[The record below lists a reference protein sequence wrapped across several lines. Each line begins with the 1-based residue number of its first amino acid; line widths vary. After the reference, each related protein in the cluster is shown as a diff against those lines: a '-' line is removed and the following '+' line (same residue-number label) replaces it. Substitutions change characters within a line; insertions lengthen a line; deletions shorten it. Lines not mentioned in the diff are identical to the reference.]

1 MIDTRTAPYA
11 ALALRAAL
19 GIMFI
24 AHGLTKLLVF
34 TLPGTAAFFAKVG
47 FPGWMAYPV
56 TAAEIV
62 GGVLLVIGVYPR
74 IVAAALLP
82 VLIGATSVHWN
93 SGWLYSRPNG
103 GWEYLAFWIAALV
116 VQALLGDGAFALRNG
131 SSKIAPALS
140 ARSA

>member
-19 GIMFI
+19 GIMFV

-56 TAAEIV
+56 TAAEII
-62 GGVLLVIGVYPR
+62 GGAMLVIGVYPR

-82 VLIGATSVHWN
+82 VLIGAASVHLN
-93 SGWLYSRPNG
+93 NGWSFSNPRG
-103 GWEYLAFWIAALV
+103 GWEYPVFLIFAALTL
-116 VQALLGDGAFALRNG
+116 ALLGDGAFALKP
-131 SSKIAPALS
+131 SPALG
-140 ARSA
+140 RR

>member
-93 SGWLYSRPNG
+93 SGWLFSRPSG
-103 GWEYLAFWIAALV
+103 GWEYPVFLIFAALAL
-116 VQALLGDGAFALRNG
+116 ALLGDGALALKP
-131 SSKIAPALS
+131 SPAFN
-140 ARSA
+140 RR